1 MVDWV
6 NLAAIGVAALALC
19 VSIWAVWQTRQ
30 TAHANIVL
38 VFLKDYASKEMSDH
52 LEELKKF
59 DDEGGTLLDVLAQYR
74 FDNEYEFVAKKYVDE
89 FEPALGSS
97 RRHVSNFYN
106 RAWRLHQ
113 NSYLSKRALRIIA
126 STNGFAL
133 LSRVIEPIA
142 PATHLIKICGGDM
155 RKFQGEL
162 DKFYWFKDFRKAVK

>member
-6 NLAAIGVAALALC
+6 NLAVIGVAALALC

-74 FDNEYEFVAKKYVDE
+74 FDNE
-89 FEPALGSS
+89 
-97 RRHVSNFYN
+97 
-106 RAWRLHQ
+106 
-113 NSYLSKRALRIIA
+113 
-126 STNGFAL
+126 
-133 LSRVIEPIA
+133 
-142 PATHLIKICGGDM
+142 
-155 RKFQGEL
+155 
-162 DKFYWFKDFRKAVK
+162 